1 MRQVRRLGGKGEFER
16 ERYYLF
22 AGMGGRKARRKHR
35 LTMVWASLAA
45 LLVSLGL
52 AVWLVLLNQP

>member
-1 MRQVRRLGGKGEFER
+1 MRQVRRLGGKGEIER

-35 LTMVWASLAA
+35 HTIIWASLAA
-45 LLVSLGL
+45 LLVSVGL
-52 AVWLVLLNQP
+52 AVWLIFLNQP